1 MSNAL
6 IHVHNI
12 KFLKKKTTLKSPS
25 TRGHQ
30 HIFEGYFL
38 LKMIVWTNLVII
50 SWLILPPV
58 WIDACPGG
66 SGPPPP
72 APPPPCIS
80 EYRN

>member
-1 MSNAL
+1 M
-6 IHVHNI
+6 
-12 KFLKKKTTLKSPS
+12 
-25 TRGHQ
+25 
-30 HIFEGYFL
+30 
-38 LKMIVWTNLVII
+38 II

-80 EYRN
+80 EYRDEGATHNGEIATARNLSEQRGL